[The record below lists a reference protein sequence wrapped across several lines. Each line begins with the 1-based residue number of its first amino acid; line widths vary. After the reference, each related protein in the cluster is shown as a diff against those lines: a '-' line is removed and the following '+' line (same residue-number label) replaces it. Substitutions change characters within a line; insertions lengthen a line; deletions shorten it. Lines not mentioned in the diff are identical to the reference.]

1 LFPARRLFFV
11 CFFFFFGLFLPH
23 RAGGAFFQSGDAD
36 ARRFAAQAEDAGLAR
51 RQDLDADLAAL

>member
-1 LFPARRLFFV
+1 MLLLLRLV
-11 CFFFFFGLFLPH
+11 
-23 RAGGAFFQSGDAD
+23 FFQSGDAD